1 MFITK
6 KRAYCAW
13 IPSRRPTEAQRR
25 GPERNCLR
33 CPGLRAATA
42 RSRSARALLRSRLRI
57 RKGWVL
63 NAFRAA
69 NGVPEFA
76 RIPARVSGSMQ
87 RRFPPRAV
95 QLQPAAQ
102 PLAPAGLRPAPL
114 AAPNPQGLG
123 AQRIQSRERGAGIRQ
138 NSGQSER
145 FHAAAV
151 RTTGSAVAARRN
163 RSLPQRSRSA
173 PLAAPN
179 PQAPGAQ
186 HTAFRPV
193 PGSTR
198 QAGRTPQGQGVSF
211 AWPRRCPCCR
221 SA

>member
-1 MFITK
+1 VFITK

-138 NSGQSER
+138 NSGQSKR
-145 FHAAAV
+145 FRPIPFPPRKSQLRPVATA
-151 RTTGSAVAARRN
+151 RSRGPAARSARGSESASAR
-163 RSLPQRSRSA
+163 RSTHR
-173 PLAAPN
+173 
-179 PQAPGAQ
+179 
-186 HTAFRPV
+186 F
-193 PGSTR
+193 
-198 QAGRTPQGQGVSF
+198 QAGPGFNPASG
-211 AWPRRCPCCR
+211 PH
-221 SA
+221 SARAGRQLRVAT